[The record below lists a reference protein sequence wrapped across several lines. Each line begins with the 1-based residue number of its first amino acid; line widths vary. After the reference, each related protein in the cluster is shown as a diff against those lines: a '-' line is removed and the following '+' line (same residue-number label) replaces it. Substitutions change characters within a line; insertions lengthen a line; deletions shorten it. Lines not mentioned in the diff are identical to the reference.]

1 MKPRLNAGM
10 FLYTQQNQENSN
22 FTEIAKLF
30 QATKQLWFYCLSRDV
45 TRQRSLHTVAVLV
58 TTVKPGNYTG
68 TISFV
73 FGAVAFAQQNSSP
86 LFTSSFLCDK
96 RDLMLSQ
103 KKSDVSVKEKK
114 KLLLVMCV
122 NGCSWHTWTQE
133 RWEPNKTFH
142 FLKKKRGKRGVA
154 TTFHHLGI
162 RRTHTRVGRWSIEM
176 IKSVIIFCTVDQGL

>member
-96 RDLMLSQ
+96 RDSMLSQ
-103 KKSDVSVKEKK
+103 KKSQTFLRKK
-114 KLLLVMCV
+114 KKSFFLWCV
-122 NGCSWHTWTQE
+122 WTAAADTHE
-133 RWEPNKTFH
+133 H
-142 FLKKKRGKRGVA
+142 
-154 TTFHHLGI
+154 
-162 RRTHTRVGRWSIEM
+162 RRDESQT
-176 IKSVIIFCTVDQGL
+176 KLFIFWRRNEENEA